1 MMHAARRE
9 RYVLPQ
15 LKFYY
20 AGFEPRISGRIMD
33 LHYSINRHV
42 NPRVARGV
50 LIVLAFGLSFAASVH
65 AASEGDW
72 PSYNRSLQGDRFAP
86 QKEITLINATNLRQ
100 ICSYSLDHPA
110 SFQTGPLEL
119 DGVIYITSTYDT
131 VALDADTC
139 AVKWRVTER
148 YTPAMP
154 LDVNRGAAV
163 ADGKLI
169 RGTQDGR
176 VLAYDMQ
183 TGTRVW
189 ERRIADP
196 KLAET
201 VPAAP
206 IAWEHL
212 VFVGNASGDYK
223 GVKGRMYALDAQTGE
238 IVWEQYL
245 VPRTAGDVAR
255 GPSAPAPDFPASAW
269 RNAADQPISGGA
281 TWTSY
286 TLDPATGT
294 LYVPAG
300 NPAPDFAIQLRPGG
314 NPFTDSV
321 VALEARSGK
330 VEHVYP
336 VVTRDFHD
344 YDVSAAPALITT
356 PGGVRL
362 AATAIKDG
370 HVYGINTQNG
380 KVLWRVAT
388 TTIKNTEAPI
398 TASGTRFCPGAQGG
412 TEWNGPAYS
421 LQTHMIYVGSVDW
434 CCSIALGTEEA
445 KSAPIGTQWSGSA
458 SKQHPFGT
466 FDPPGD
472 WAGWLV
478 ALDPD
483 SGKVAWRRKLPAP
496 VLSGVTPTAGGL
508 VFAGDVSGHF
518 YAFDASTGKTVW
530 STTTPGGIGGGVIS
544 YTGQG
549 GHQRVAVATGMT
561 SVLWST
567 SKALPTLIV
576 YGLSESGADAH

>member
-1 MMHAARRE
+1 M
-9 RYVLPQ
+9 
-15 LKFYY
+15 K
-20 AGFEPRISGRIMD
+20 
-33 LHYSINRHV
+33 LHYSTHRDINSSMGRGTLILLALGLA
-42 NPRVARGV
+42 VAAP
-50 LIVLAFGLSFAASVH
+50 VLAASD
-65 AASEGDW
+65 GDW
-72 PSYNRSLQGDRFAP
+72 PSYNRSLQSDRFAP
-86 QKEITLINATNLRQ
+86 QTEITPINAANLRQ
-100 ICSYSLDHPA
+100 ICSYSLDHPT

-119 DGVIYITSTYDT
+119 GGVIYITSTYEA
-131 VALDADTC
+131 VALSAETC
-139 AVKWRVTER
+139 AVQWRVTER
-148 YTPAMP
+148 YKQAMP

-163 ADGKLI
+163 VDGKLI

-176 VLAYDMQ
+176 VLAYDLQ
-183 TGTRVW
+183 TGKRVW
-189 ERRIADP
+189 ERWIADP

-206 IAWEHL
+206 IAWEGL
-212 VFVGNASGDYK
+212 VFVGNAGGDYK
-223 GVKGRMYALDAQTGE
+223 GVKGRMYALDARTGE

-255 GPSAPAPDFPASAW
+255 GPAAPAPQFPAGSW
-269 RNAADQPISGGA
+269 QNAPDVPISGGA

-294 LYVPAG
+294 LYVPGG
-300 NPAPDFAIQLRPGG
+300 NPAPDFAIQLRPGEH
-314 NPFTDSV
+314 PFAGSL
-321 VALEARSGK
+321 VALDARTGR
-330 VEHVYP
+330 VERVYP
-336 VVTRDFHD
+336 LVKHDYHD

-370 HVYGINTQNG
+370 HIYGIDTQTG
-380 KVLWRVAT
+380 KMLWRVAT
-388 TTIKNTEAPI
+388 TTIKNDQAPI
-398 TASGTRFCPGAQGG
+398 TASGTHFCPGAQGG

-421 LQTHMIYVGSVDW
+421 PQTHMIYVGSVDW
-434 CCSIALGTEEA
+434 CCSIALGIDGAE
-445 KSAPIGTQWSGSA
+445 SAPIGTEWSGSA
-458 SKQHPFGT
+458 SKEHPFGT

-472 WAGWLV
+472 WAGWML

-508 VFAGDVSGHF
+508 VFAGDVSGHL

-530 STTTPGGIGGGVIS
+530 TTTTSGGIGGGVIS

-549 GHQRVAVATGMT
+549 GHQHVAVATGMA

-567 SKALPTLIV
+567 PKALPTLIV
-576 YGLSESGADAH
+576 YGLSQGRADAH